1 MPASLC
7 VQDVLQFA
15 FLKRNVGTL
24 EKLRESLSPW
34 KYHVFEYI
42 FNSHNKLW
50 LAPDTVSFEK
60 KKKENWLELLKP
72 SPPLYSILKCSP

>member
-1 MPASLC
+1 MRPHHVARLLNRVSNGASLC
-7 VQDVLQFA
+7 LQDVLQFA
-15 FLKRNVGTL
+15 FLKRNVGIL
-24 EKLRESLSPW
+24 EELRESLSPW

-60 KKKENWLELLKP
+60 KKKNWLEL
-72 SPPLYSILKCSP
+72 